1 GPAHAGRRLE
11 HVCFGRS
18 ARQIVVRQSRAGAA
32 GQRKRELRLQPL
44 QRQAGLLL
52 RRPVGCDGVVGG
64 GGAVGGV
71 VVGGGGAVAVFA
83 AGVVF
88 EAAEE
93 RRKRIEIR
101 IVR

>member
-52 RRPVGCDGVVGG
+52 RRPVGCDGVVS

-101 IVR
+101 